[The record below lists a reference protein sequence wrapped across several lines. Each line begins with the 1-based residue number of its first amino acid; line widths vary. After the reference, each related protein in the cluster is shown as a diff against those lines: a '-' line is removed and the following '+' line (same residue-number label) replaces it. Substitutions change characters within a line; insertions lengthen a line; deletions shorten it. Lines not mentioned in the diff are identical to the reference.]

1 MFWFCIGV
9 WFGFRPKGR
18 PHFTAALPCIDALV
32 SPKGCPILL
41 RLRFASILWFRPKGD
56 PIFFACPKKM
66 GEKKGHPERLLFL
79 IPVRF
84 SGRQKKQIF
93 RASSKN

>member
-1 MFWFCIGV
+1 MFW
-9 WFGFRPKGR
+9 FRPKG
-18 PHFTAALPCIDALV
+18 D
-32 SPKGCPILL
+32 PILL
-41 RLRFASILWFRPKGD
+41 RLCLALILWFRPKGD

-84 SGRQKKQIF
+84 SGRQKNRFFEQARKINTF
-93 RASSKN
+93 FA